1 MIERMDKDKDGQISF
16 DELCQSLA
24 TFSIFLT
31 TQERQAVMKKLD
43 FNRDGQISKDEIYH
57 AL

>member
-1 MIERMDKDKDGQISF
+1 MDKDKDGQISF